1 MVANKEKKAMEVIK
15 EEMSTHMMT
24 VLPQLITKVLLLTC

>member
-1 MVANKEKKAMEVIK
+1 MEVIK

-24 VLPQLITKVLLLTC
+24 VLPQLITKVIAVYLLLLISVH